1 MNKKSKSNSKE
12 KILTP
17 RLSKNSRGSK
27 QKSVL
32 HIIEK
37 DSKNPQNQGFFRLPA
52 LSEIINILKKTKKE
66 RSFQDINKLDDFL
79 AAKYNYFSNLRNSND
94 AYQYSR
100 TLAVLK
106 YTEVPQGKNIVAY
119 DEEGDRCYIVLEGE
133 VSILKPQ
140 YIAQKLTMKDYVD
153 YLKECDK
160 EDPSNMKRKRIIEK
174 NNHIL
179 VDIIELLDMPEE
191 NIDNKDI
198 HNIFMESFEKVFEAK
213 DGFTFGEAALL
224 HKQRRNATV
233 RAERFCKLIYIDKQ
247 DYIKVMKDSEKKRI
261 DDEINYFVTR
271 FYLFNKWG
279 YNSMNKLYSLMTDIK
294 LYKGD
299 ILYHQND
306 YSEYIYF
313 CIDGTCEKYCYISFD
328 WKRKFIDYISDF
340 SSNFF
345 LRVNTTKTLSYLNL
359 MKLINESKRCVP
371 ESPVTFRDFNFG
383 KFNLSIHHK
392 KDINELILQK
402 DEKFSDPYDLFKVSM
417 NKISDND
424 ILGLEEVTEF
434 KKRFTTIKV
443 TSDYAHLKRI
453 KAIDFFKIFI
463 NNSACERDD
472 DLILNYIG
480 EKKRMLVKQIELIC
494 KYKQNK
500 DIKKYIE
507 EYNKCYN
514 NINIKQRQINNK
526 MKHYINS
533 LSKTKKQHQKNIF
546 LRKISKLKS
555 FNEINNAHNFY
566 KSNEFE
572 NQKNEQ
578 NDSLKHK
585 SSSKINIR
593 SRIRL
598 KSSKISLYQ
607 RNFDELDNKF
617 KFDSPKSKFSSFSPS
632 TKNQTITKLKDDSSI
647 INNNN
652 KTITSLSKKSKSNFT
667 ITHKNFMKLNKQ
679 KNFFSLSIDKS
690 LNENDISNQNKKS
703 RNNQSKE
710 EKTPS
715 FNIEEYKK
723 NLYCKYGFFINEII
737 KLGLGPNIPLRKHLT
752 QLNNDVNLDNNLN
765 SLEIININKKRFSL
779 EKEIRKKRYEFL
791 KITEL

>member
-1 MNKKSKSNSKE
+1 MNKKSKSNTKE
-12 KILTP
+12 KLLTP

-27 QKSVL
+27 QKSVI

-37 DSKNPQNQGFFRLPA
+37 DSKNPQNSGFFRLPS

-66 RSFQDINKLDDFL
+66 RSYQDINKLDDFL
-79 AAKYNYFSNLRNSND
+79 AAKYNYFSNLRNTND

-106 YTEVPQGKNIVAY
+106 YTEVPQGKDIVTY

-140 YIAQKLTMKDYVD
+140 YIANKLTMKNYVD
-153 YLKECDK
+153 YLKKCDK
-160 EDPSNMKRKRIIEK
+160 EDPSKMKRKRIIEK

-179 VDIIELLDMPEE
+179 IDVTELLDLSEVD
-191 NIDNKDI
+191 IDDKDI
-198 HNIFMESFEKVFEAK
+198 HNIFIESFEKVFEAK

-279 YNSMNKLYSLMTDIK
+279 YISMNKLYSLMTDIK
-294 LYKGD
+294 LYKND
-299 ILYHQND
+299 ILYRQND
-306 YSEYIYF
+306 ESEYIYF
-313 CIDGTCEKYCYISFD
+313 CIDGTCEKFCYVSFD
-328 WKRKFIDYISDF
+328 WKKKFIDYISDY

-345 LRVNTTKTLSYLNL
+345 LRVNTSKTLSYLKL
-359 MKLINESKRCVP
+359 MKLINESKKSVP
-371 ESPVTFRDFNFG
+371 ESPVIFRDCDFG
-383 KFNLSIHHK
+383 KFNLSNRKIK
-392 KDINELILQK
+392 NINELILQK
-402 DEKFSDPYDLFKVSM
+402 EDRFSDPYDLFKVSL
-417 NKISDND
+417 NKITDND
-424 ILGLEEVTEF
+424 VLGLEEVTEF
-434 KKRFTTIKV
+434 KRRFTTIKV

-463 NNSACERDD
+463 NNSASERDD
-472 DLILNYIG
+472 DLVLNYIG
-480 EKKRMLVKQIELIC
+480 EKKRMLVKQIELIY
-494 KYKQNK
+494 KYKKNK
-500 DIKKYIE
+500 HITKYIE

-514 NINIKQRQINNK
+514 NINIKQRKINNK

-533 LSKTKKQHQKNIF
+533 LSKTKKQYQKNIF
-546 LRKISKLKS
+546 LRKITKLKS
-555 FNEINNAHNFY
+555 FNEINNVNNFY
-566 KSNEFE
+566 KSNDFE
-572 NQKNEQ
+572 IQKNEK

-593 SRIRL
+593 SRNRL
-598 KSSKISLYQ
+598 KSSKIYLYQ
-607 RNFDELDNKF
+607 RNMDDLDNKF

-647 INNNN
+647 INN
-652 KTITSLSKKSKSNFT
+652 KSISTLSKKSQSNLT

-679 KNFFSLSIDKS
+679 KNFFSISYDKS
-690 LNENDISNQNKKS
+690 LNENDISSQNKKS
-703 RNNQSKE
+703 RSTQTKE
-710 EKTPS
+710 DKLPT

-752 QLNNDVNLDNNLN
+752 QLNNDINLDNNIN
-765 SLEIININKKRFSL
+765 SMKILDVNKKRGFSL

>member
-12 KILTP
+12 KLLTP
-17 RLSKNSRGSK
+17 RLSKNSRSSK
-27 QKSVL
+27 QKSVI

-37 DSKNPQNQGFFRLPA
+37 DSKNPQNSGFFRLPL

-66 RSFQDINKLDDFL
+66 RSYQDINKLDDFL

-106 YTEVPQGKNIVAY
+106 YTEVPQGKDIVTY

-140 YIAQKLTMKDYVD
+140 YIANKLTMKNYVD
-153 YLKECDK
+153 YLKKCDK
-160 EDPSNMKRKRIIEK
+160 EDPSKMKRKRIIEK

-179 VDIIELLDMPEE
+179 IDVTELLDLSEVD
-191 NIDNKDI
+191 IDDKDI
-198 HNIFMESFEKVFEAK
+198 HNIFIESFEKVFEAK

-279 YNSMNKLYSLMTDIK
+279 YISMNKLYSLMTDIK
-294 LYKGD
+294 LYKND
-299 ILYHQND
+299 ILYRQND
-306 YSEYIYF
+306 ESEYIYF
-313 CIDGTCEKYCYISFD
+313 CIDGTCEKFCYVSFD
-328 WKRKFIDYISDF
+328 WKKKFIDYISDY

-345 LRVNTTKTLSYLNL
+345 LRVNTSKTLSYLKL
-359 MKLINESKRCVP
+359 MKLINESKKSVP
-371 ESPVTFRDFNFG
+371 ESPVIFRDCDFG
-383 KFNLSIHHK
+383 KFNLSNRRIK
-392 KDINELILQK
+392 NINELILQK
-402 DEKFSDPYDLFKVSM
+402 EDRFSDPYDLFKVSL

-424 ILGLEEVTEF
+424 VLGLEEVTEF
-434 KKRFTTIKV
+434 KRRFTTIKV

-463 NNSACERDD
+463 NNSASERDD
-472 DLILNYIG
+472 DLVLNYIG
-480 EKKRMLVKQIELIC
+480 EKKRMLVKQIELIY
-494 KYKQNK
+494 KYTKNK
-500 DIKKYIE
+500 HITKYIE

-533 LSKTKKQHQKNIF
+533 LSKTKKQYQKNIF
-546 LRKISKLKS
+546 LRKITKLKS
-555 FNEINNAHNFY
+555 FNEINNVNNFY
-566 KSNEFE
+566 KSNDFE
-572 NQKNEQ
+572 IQKNEK

-593 SRIRL
+593 SRNRL

-607 RNFDELDNKF
+607 RNFDDLDNKF

-647 INNNN
+647 INN
-652 KTITSLSKKSKSNFT
+652 KSISTLSKKSKSNLT

-679 KNFFSLSIDKS
+679 KNFFSISYDKS
-690 LNENDISNQNKKS
+690 LNENDISSQNKKS
-703 RNNQSKE
+703 RSTQTKE
-710 EKTPS
+710 DKLPT

-752 QLNNDVNLDNNLN
+752 QLNNDINLDNDIN
-765 SLEIININKKRFSL
+765 SMKILDINKKRGFSL
-779 EKEIRKKRYEFL
+779 DKEIRKKRYEFL

>member
-17 RLSKNSRGSK
+17 RLSKNSRGSE

-106 YTEVPQGKNIVAY
+106 YTEVPQGKNIVTY

-179 VDIIELLDMPEE
+179 VDVIELLDMSEE

-345 LRVNTTKTLSYLNL
+345 
-359 MKLINESKRCVP
+359 
-371 ESPVTFRDFNFG
+371 
-383 KFNLSIHHK
+383 
-392 KDINELILQK
+392 
-402 DEKFSDPYDLFKVSM
+402 
-417 NKISDND
+417 
-424 ILGLEEVTEF
+424 
-434 KKRFTTIKV
+434 
-443 TSDYAHLKRI
+443 
-453 KAIDFFKIFI
+453 
-463 NNSACERDD
+463 
-472 DLILNYIG
+472 
-480 EKKRMLVKQIELIC
+480 
-494 KYKQNK
+494 
-500 DIKKYIE
+500 
-507 EYNKCYN
+507 
-514 NINIKQRQINNK
+514 
-526 MKHYINS
+526 
-533 LSKTKKQHQKNIF
+533 
-546 LRKISKLKS
+546 
-555 FNEINNAHNFY
+555 
-566 KSNEFE
+566 
-572 NQKNEQ
+572 
-578 NDSLKHK
+578 
-585 SSSKINIR
+585 
-593 SRIRL
+593 
-598 KSSKISLYQ
+598 
-607 RNFDELDNKF
+607 
-617 KFDSPKSKFSSFSPS
+617 
-632 TKNQTITKLKDDSSI
+632 
-647 INNNN
+647 
-652 KTITSLSKKSKSNFT
+652 
-667 ITHKNFMKLNKQ
+667 
-679 KNFFSLSIDKS
+679 
-690 LNENDISNQNKKS
+690 
-703 RNNQSKE
+703 
-710 EKTPS
+710 
-715 FNIEEYKK
+715 
-723 NLYCKYGFFINEII
+723 
-737 KLGLGPNIPLRKHLT
+737 
-752 QLNNDVNLDNNLN
+752 
-765 SLEIININKKRFSL
+765 
-779 EKEIRKKRYEFL
+779 
-791 KITEL
+791 

>member
-12 KILTP
+12 KLLTP
-17 RLSKNSRGSK
+17 RLSKNSGSSK
-27 QKSVL
+27 QKSVI

-37 DSKNPQNQGFFRLPA
+37 DSKNPQNSGFFRLPS

-66 RSFQDINKLDDFL
+66 RSYQDINKLDDFL
-79 AAKYNYFSNLRNSND
+79 DAKYNYFSNLRNSND

-106 YTEVPQGKNIVAY
+106 YTEVPQGKDIVTY

-140 YIAQKLTMKDYVD
+140 YIANKLTMKNYVD
-153 YLKECDK
+153 YLKKCDK
-160 EDPSNMKRKRIIEK
+160 EDPSKMKRKRIIEK

-179 VDIIELLDMPEE
+179 IDVTELLDLSEVD
-191 NIDNKDI
+191 IDDKDI
-198 HNIFMESFEKVFEAK
+198 HNIFIESFEKVFEAK

-233 RAERFCKLIYIDKQ
+233 RAEKFCKLIYIDKQ

-279 YNSMNKLYSLMTDIK
+279 YISMNKLYSLMTDIK
-294 LYKGD
+294 LYKND
-299 ILYHQND
+299 ILYRQND
-306 YSEYIYF
+306 ESEYIYF
-313 CIDGTCEKYCYISFD
+313 CIDGTCEKFCYVSFD
-328 WKRKFIDYISDF
+328 WKKKFIDYISDY

-345 LRVNTTKTLSYLNL
+345 LRVNTSKTLSYLKL
-359 MKLINESKRCVP
+359 MKLINESKKSVP
-371 ESPVTFRDFNFG
+371 ESPVIFRDCDFG
-383 KFNLSIHHK
+383 KFNLSNRRIK
-392 KDINELILQK
+392 NINELILQK
-402 DEKFSDPYDLFKVSM
+402 EDRFSDPYDLFKVSL

-424 ILGLEEVTEF
+424 VLGLEEVTEF
-434 KKRFTTIKV
+434 KRRFTTIKV

-463 NNSACERDD
+463 NNSASERDD
-472 DLILNYIG
+472 DLVLNYIG
-480 EKKRMLVKQIELIC
+480 EKKRMLVKQIELIY
-494 KYKQNK
+494 KYKKNK
-500 DIKKYIE
+500 HITKYIE

-514 NINIKQRQINNK
+514 NINIKQRKINNK

-533 LSKTKKQHQKNIF
+533 LSKTKKQYQKNIF
-546 LRKISKLKS
+546 LRKITKLKS
-555 FNEINNAHNFY
+555 FNEINNVNNFY
-566 KSNEFE
+566 KSNDFE
-572 NQKNEQ
+572 IQKNEQ

-593 SRIRL
+593 SRNRL
-598 KSSKISLYQ
+598 KSSKIYLYQ
-607 RNFDELDNKF
+607 RNMDDLDNKF

-647 INNNN
+647 INN
-652 KTITSLSKKSKSNFT
+652 KSISTLSKKSKSNLT
-667 ITHKNFMKLNKQ
+667 ITNKNFMKLNKQ
-679 KNFFSLSIDKS
+679 KNFFSISYDKS
-690 LNENDISNQNKKS
+690 LNENDISSQNKKS
-703 RNNQSKE
+703 RNTQTKE
-710 EKTPS
+710 DKLPT

-752 QLNNDVNLDNNLN
+752 QLNNDINLDNDIN
-765 SLEIININKKRFSL
+765 SMKILDVNKKRGFSL
-779 EKEIRKKRYEFL
+779 DKEIRKKRYEFL